1 MIDREKGTLTPI
13 AFPLGEHT
21 QRILGV
27 FSYSSADIATL
38 RQAGVV

>member
-1 MIDREKGTLTPI
+1 LTAKKVTLTPI

-27 FSYSSADIATL
+27 FGYSSADIAAL